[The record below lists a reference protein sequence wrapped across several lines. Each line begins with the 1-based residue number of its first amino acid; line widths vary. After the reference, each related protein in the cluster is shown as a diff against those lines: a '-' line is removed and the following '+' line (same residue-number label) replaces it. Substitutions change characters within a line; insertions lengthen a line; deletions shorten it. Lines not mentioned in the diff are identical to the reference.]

1 MNLTER
7 NSMAITSLYPAQK
20 LQKGHRIQ
28 NMQKDNNLEEEEI
41 KKNKEYIHNVL
52 IATKKT

>member
-41 KKNKEYIHNVL
+41 KNIF
-52 IATKKT
+52 TMS